1 MSQDQDTLGSSSD
14 GSRFRISSKQL
25 FLTYPRCD
33 LSPKDLGLELLQLL
47 IQNKPKY
54 IHVTQELHKDGFPHL
69 HALVQL
75 EKKLFTRRQTFFDQ
89 FLHGTK
95 FHPNI
100 QPARDASKVLGYI
113 TKQNGEEYIFGK
125 PTLPKK
131 KKTTQEGRDQRMRA
145 IIESSTSKQEY
156 LSMVRKEFPFD
167 WATRLMQFEY
177 SASSLFPEPPV
188 EYTSPF
194 PVDQLLCPEDI
205 TEIINSEWFQHGAP
219 GGRPRS
225 IYICGPT
232 RTGKTTWARS
242 LGRHNYY
249 NSVLDFTHYDPQAEY
264 NVIDDVPF
272 KYCPQWKA
280 LVGAQRDYI
289 VNPKYGKKKKIK
301 GGIPSIILT
310 NDDEDWLGEMKPAQA
325 EYLHANSHVHYMY
338 EGTKFYK
345 AEAAGQ
351 DV

>member
-25 FLTYPRCD
+25 FLTYPKCD

-131 KKTTQEGRDQRMRA
+131 KKTAQEGRDQRMRA

-205 TEIINSEWFQHGAP
+205 TEIINSEWFQVTPYSYTLIHP
-219 GGRPRS
+219 GTS
-225 IYICGPT
+225 ISQAADDLQQMQDISMEHQEAGHVASTSVDQPVLE
-232 RTGKTTWARS
+232 RR
-242 LGRHNYY
+242 LG
-249 NSVLDFTHYDPQAEY
+249 L
-264 NVIDDVPF
+264 
-272 KYCPQWKA
+272 
-280 LVGAQRDYI
+280 
-289 VNPKYGKKKKIK
+289 
-301 GGIPSIILT
+301 
-310 NDDEDWLGEMKPAQA
+310 
-325 EYLHANSHVHYMY
+325 
-338 EGTKFYK
+338 
-345 AEAAGQ
+345 EA
-351 DV
+351 